1 MIRSTTLLFASLVVA
16 VGACHHE
23 PKPKPVP
30 VPKQGTLSG
39 TVTMT
44 GTPCADPAPGCEGP
58 AADYEVVVMAKDG
71 TTIVAKAK
79 TDASGTYTI
88 DVPSGDYTIFTPAGP
103 TDAEKKR
110 NDITVNSEAPAKLD
124 LKIDTGVRAATP

>member
-1 MIRSTTLLFASLVVA
+1 MIRSTTLLFASLVVV

-39 TVTMT
+39 TVTMA
-44 GTPCADPAPGCEGP
+44 GPACAQPAPGCNGP

-88 DVPSGDYTIFTPAGP
+88 DVPTGEYTIFTPAGP
-103 TDAEKKR
+103 TEKKR
-110 NDITVNSEAPAKLD
+110 NDITITSETPAKLD
-124 LKIDTGVRAATP
+124 LNVDTGARAATP